1 MLFDAVKMVTS
12 LRSLAYGTPETLKE
26 LTMLRAFLQGR
37 RQTAPVP
44 AGACIPTL
52 GDGKGS

>member
-1 MLFDAVKMVTS
+1 MFFAAVKMATS

-37 RQTAPVP
+37 RQTVPVP